1 MTKLQQPE
9 TKVEP
14 QPVTVERISTPFD
27 EAFEMA
33 NHMFEVIAQ
42 EIEDMSRNDIA
53 SMLKTKGID
62 LSILDRA
69 IREIGMARAIWCQ
82 SIGTERF
89 TKE

>member
-42 EIEDMSRNDIA
+42 EIEDDRSGKTLTANAKDLMS
-53 SMLKTKGID
+53 LE
-62 LSILDRA
+62 RA

-89 TKE
+89 TIPE